1 MNSLHKTLDN
11 YKKYDVLFA
20 DMTWGAG
27 GSTSE
32 LTVKLCQE
40 IKNRHGMNP
49 NMHLTCTNMHMEKV
63 DEALATCKESGIT
76 NILALRGDP
85 PVGET
90 VWKVTEGGLSCALDL
105 VKYIRGKY
113 DDYFNIT
120 VAGYPEGHPNA
131 MTVYEGALDQLTADE
146 TIRYSVDKQDDG
158 SQIIN
163 VCRDDQ
169 FKSEMAYLKEKIDA
183 GASLIITQMFF
194 DVDVFKSFVKACRDY
209 GINVPIVPGIMS
221 ISNYAGFKK
230 MIRFCKTRVTKELEE
245 RMEALKDDVDGIK
258 AFGVEFGVK
267 MCKELLAFGVAGLHF
282 YTLNTVGVTSAIME
296 QLGYLPAAV
305 TVTESATA

>member
-105 VKYIRGKY
+105 VRYIRNKY
-113 DDYFNIT
+113 DNYFNIT

-131 MTVYEGALDQLTADE
+131 MTVYEGALSELSAAE
-146 TIRYSVDKQDDG
+146 SIRYSIDKQDDG

-163 VCRDDQ
+163 VCRDEQ
-169 FKSEMAYLKEKIDA
+169 FKSEMAYLKDKIDA
-183 GASLIITQMFF
+183 GANMIITQMFF
-194 DVDVFKSFVKACRDY
+194 DVEVFKAFVKSCRDS
-209 GINVPIVPGIMS
+209 GINVPIIPGIMS

-230 MIRFCKTRVTKELEE
+230 MIRFCKTRVTQELEE

-258 AFGVEFGVK
+258 KFGVEFGVK
-267 MCKELLAFGVAGLHF
+267 MCKELLDFGVAGLHF

-296 QLGYLPAAV
+296 ELGYLPSAV
-305 TVTESATA
+305 TVTESAAA